1 MPRISQLQLDESD
14 IVFHPPMG
22 NSYQANKVA
31 KKIIFLLQK
40 NKKTQEIIEDL
51 GKEYDA
57 LEEDLYIDVSDFIL
71 KLKIYNLI

>member
-1 MPRISQLQLDESD
+1 MP
-14 IVFHPPMG
+14 HY
-22 NSYQANKVA
+22 SYQANKVA

-40 NKKTQEIIEDL
+40 NKTTQEIIEDL